1 MTRYVA
7 FLRAIN
13 VGGHIVKMQELQR
26 LFEALGFSNVATFI
40 ASGNVIFESAVD
52 DARKL
57 EQTIEQGLQQA
68 LGYEVI
74 TFLRTLP
81 EVAAIAAAVAE
92 HRPFPDTE
100 FEAGAVLYI
109 AFVRDE
115 LSDELQEKLMALG
128 NEIDDFAVRGRDI
141 YWLHRKQLMKP
152 GKPADAPIEKTLKI
166 PATIRNVNTIKRIAT
181 KYR

>member
-13 VGGHIVKMQELQR
+13 VGGHTVKMPELKR
-26 LFEALGFSNVATFI
+26 LFEEMGFTDVSTFI
-40 ASGNVIFESAVD
+40 ASGNVIFEADSD
-52 DARKL
+52 DTAEL
-57 EQTIEQGLQQA
+57 EHTIEQALEQA

-81 EVAAIAAAVAE
+81 EVAAIAE
-92 HRPFPDTE
+92 HMPFIEAE

-109 AFVRDE
+109 VFLQTE
-115 LSDELQEKLMALG
+115 LSDELHKRLLALQ
-128 NEIDDFAVRGRDI
+128 NELDVFHVRGRDI
-141 YWLHRKQLMKP
+141 FWLHRKQLRKP

-166 PATIRNVNTIKRIAT
+166 AATIRNVNTIRRIAA
-181 KYR
+181 KYA